1 MKQLLL
7 ASSLATGTFITRCLV
22 LTIIFGF
29 NSVAIS
35 YSQDSQI
42 TIRAGLLID
51 GNGNTR
57 RDARIFVSGEQI
69 TRIDSLRGRVTYDL
83 SDLTIMP
90 GWIDTHV
97 HLTSHFDRDG
107 KLHRPTEEESAFNS
121 IIYGLSNAYR
131 TLMSGFT
138 TVQSL
143 GSPLDTDL
151 RDWIAQ
157 TELPGPRIL
166 TSREPIT
173 IETGD
178 ADAIRAQ
185 IRQLKS
191 DGADVIKIF
200 ASASIRDGGGRLL
213 SDDQI
218 NAACQEGLAQGLRV
232 AVHAYGSEVVSSAA
246 RAGCTSIEHGNRYD
260 DETIALL
267 ADQGTYLDSHLGLLY
282 DNYEQ
287 YRDRFLGIGNY
298 TEEGFALM
306 AEARRRGLITF
317 TRTIQNP
324 NVQIVFGT
332 DAVAGAHGRNFE
344 EFIVRVR
351 DGGQDPMDAIVSAT
365 SRAAR
370 ALGLADTLGQIAQ
383 GFTADLVAVDGN
395 PLEDIT
401 AMSRIRFVMRNGVVY
416 RYEP

>member
-1 MKQLLL
+1 MKQLFV
-7 ASSLATGTFITRCLV
+7 ARSLATGTFITRCVV
-22 LTIIFGF
+22 LTIIFGL

-35 YSQDSQI
+35 YSQDTQT

-97 HLTSHFDRDG
+97 HLMSHFDPDE
-107 KLHRPTEEESAFNS
+107 KLHRPTEEESTSNS

-173 IETGD
+173 IDTGG

-213 SDDQI
+213 SDDQL

-232 AVHAYGSEVVSSAA
+232 AVHAYGSEVVSAAA

>member
-1 MKQLLL
+1 MTQRIF
-7 ASSLATGTFITRCLV
+7 ANSLVNSTSITRWIV
-22 LTIIFGF
+22 LTTICWLSSI
-29 NSVAIS
+29 SVS
-35 YSQDSQI
+35 YSQESPT
-42 TIRAGLLID
+42 TIRAGLMID
-51 GNGNTR
+51 GVGNTR
-57 RDARIFVSGEQI
+57 RDARIFVSDDQI

-97 HLTSHFDRDG
+97 HLMSHFDDD
-107 KLHRPTEEESAFNS
+107 KLHRPTADESDSTS

-143 GSPLDTDL
+143 GSPLDTEL
-151 RDWIAQ
+151 RDWIIH
-157 TELPGPRIL
+157 TDLPGPRVL

-173 IETGD
+173 LDTGD
-178 ADAIRAQ
+178 ATAIRARIQ
-185 IRQLKS
+185 QLKLA
-191 DGADVIKIF
+191 GADVIKVF
-200 ASASIRDGGGRLL
+200 ASASIRDGGGRVL
-213 SDDQI
+213 SDDQL

-260 DETIALL
+260 NETIALL
-267 ADQGTYLDSHLGLLY
+267 ADQGTYLDPHLGLLY

-306 AEARRRGLITF
+306 ADARRRGLITF

-324 NVQIVFGT
+324 DVQIVFGT

-344 EFIVRVR
+344 EFIVRVEE
-351 DGGQDPMDAIVSAT
+351 GGQDPMDAIISAT

-370 ALGLADTLGQIAQ
+370 ALGLSDTLGQITQ
-383 GFTADLVAVDGN
+383 GYTADLVAVDGN
-395 PLEDIT
+395 PLEDIS
-401 AMSRIRFVMRNGVVY
+401 AMSRVRFVMKNGVVY

>member
-1 MKQLLL
+1 MTQRIF
-7 ASSLATGTFITRCLV
+7 ANSLVNSTSITRWIV
-22 LTIIFGF
+22 LTTICWLSSI
-29 NSVAIS
+29 SVS
-35 YSQDSQI
+35 YSQESPT
-42 TIRAGLLID
+42 TIRAGLMID
-51 GNGNTR
+51 GVGNTR
-57 RDARIFVSGEQI
+57 RDARIFVSDDQI

-97 HLTSHFDRDG
+97 HLMSHFDDD
-107 KLHRPTEEESAFNS
+107 KLHRPTADESDSTS

-143 GSPLDTDL
+143 GSPLDTEL
-151 RDWIAQ
+151 RDWIIH
-157 TELPGPRIL
+157 TDLPGPRVL

-173 IETGD
+173 LDTGD
-178 ADAIRAQ
+178 ATAIRARIQ
-185 IRQLKS
+185 QLKLA
-191 DGADVIKIF
+191 GADVIKVF
-200 ASASIRDGGGRLL
+200 ASASIRDGGGRVL
-213 SDDQI
+213 SADQV
-218 NAACQEGLAQGLRV
+218 NAACEEGLAQGLRV

-260 DETIALL
+260 NETIALL
-267 ADQGTYLDSHLGLLY
+267 ADQGTYLDPHLGLLY

-306 AEARRRGLITF
+306 ADARRRGLITF

-324 NVQIVFGT
+324 DVQIVFGT

-344 EFIVRVR
+344 EFIVRVEE
-351 DGGQDPMDAIVSAT
+351 GGQDPMDAIISAT

-370 ALGLADTLGQIAQ
+370 ALGLSDTLGQITQ
-383 GFTADLVAVDGN
+383 GYTADLVAVDGN
-395 PLEDIT
+395 PLEDIS
-401 AMSRIRFVMRNGVVY
+401 AMSRVRFVMKDGVVY

>member
-1 MKQLLL
+1 MTQRIF
-7 ASSLATGTFITRCLV
+7 ANSLVNSTSITRWIV
-22 LTIIFGF
+22 LTIICGLS
-29 NSVAIS
+29 SVSVS
-35 YSQDSQI
+35 YSQESPT
-42 TIRAGLLID
+42 TIRAGLMID
-51 GNGNTR
+51 GVGNTR
-57 RDARIFVSGEQI
+57 RDARIFVSDDQI

-97 HLTSHFDRDG
+97 HLMSHFDDD
-107 KLHRPTEEESAFNS
+107 KLHRPTADESDSTS

-143 GSPLDTDL
+143 GSPLDTEL
-151 RDWIAQ
+151 RDWIIH
-157 TELPGPRIL
+157 TDLPGPRVL

-173 IETGD
+173 LDTGD
-178 ADAIRAQ
+178 ATAIRARIQ
-185 IRQLKS
+185 QLKLA
-191 DGADVIKIF
+191 GADVIKVF
-200 ASASIRDGGGRLL
+200 ASASIRDGGGRVL
-213 SDDQI
+213 SDDQL

-260 DETIALL
+260 NETIALL
-267 ADQGTYLDSHLGLLY
+267 ADQGTYLDPHLGLLY

-306 AEARRRGLITF
+306 ADARRRGLITF

-324 NVQIVFGT
+324 DVQIVFGT

-344 EFIVRVR
+344 EFIVRVEE
-351 DGGQDPMDAIVSAT
+351 GGQDPMDAIISAT

-370 ALGLADTLGQIAQ
+370 ALGLSDTLGQITQ
-383 GFTADLVAVDGN
+383 GYTADLVAVDGN
-395 PLEDIT
+395 PLEDIS
-401 AMSRIRFVMRNGVVY
+401 AMSRVRFVMKDGVVY